1 MDAISLLYGPMER
14 FGKSQSREY
23 DIWLIFRGGTQ
34 EAQAA
39 SFVDA
44 SVGLVV
50 FFVVPTAVNGG
61 AEAGMPGLPRML
73 CAIPHCLMLTALVW
87 AAPLSPQRIVSVSPA
102 VTEMLYGIGAFDRV
116 VAVTDYCL
124 YPPEAKALPKVGG
137 WATPSVEKVAGFRPD
152 LVVLSDAQAPFLE
165 MPLAQLG
172 IPTAI
177 ARGQTLQDV
186 YAAMTT
192 LGKATGNLHQAE
204 RLAAQ
209 TRSALDTVGNRA
221 AHLARPSVLC
231 VVDRTPGTLR
241 DLYAVTEGSFLAE
254 LIAIA
259 GGKTAGAASRL
270 GYAKISQEALLTMN
284 PDIVL
289 DIMPTS
295 QNNGGPHPEAAWRE
309 LPEINAVRRGRVYVV
324 REEFVPHASQMVART
339 AVLFARLLHPEVPPR
354 EWEAR

>member
-1 MDAISLLYGPMER
+1 MVAR
-14 FGKSQSREY
+14 NSRT
-23 DIWLIFRGGTQ
+23 RQ
-34 EAQAA
+34 PVAP
-39 SFVDA
+39 FVDA
-44 SVGLVV
+44 PIGPVV
-50 FFVVPTAVNGG
+50 FFVVLTLIRPCLILPAL
-61 AEAGMPGLPRML
+61 AWLASAGP
-73 CAIPHCLMLTALVW
+73 
-87 AAPLSPQRIVSVSPA
+87 PQRIVSVSPA

-152 LVVLSDAQAPFLE
+152 LVALSDAQTPFLE
-165 MPLAQLG
+165 MPLAKLG

-177 ARGQTLQDV
+177 ARSQTLLDTFT
-186 YAAMTT
+186 AIET
-192 LGKATGNLHQAE
+192 LGKATGNERQAG

-209 TRSALDTVGNRA
+209 TRAALDAVEKRA
-221 AHLARPSVLC
+221 ASLPRPSVLC
-231 VVDRTPGTLR
+231 VIDRTPGTLR
-241 DLYAVTEGSFLAE
+241 ELYAVTEGSFLAE

-259 GGKTAGAASRL
+259 GAKTAGAASRL

-289 DIMPTS
+289 DIMPSS
-295 QNNGGPHPEAAWRE
+295 QTHSGPHPETAWGD